1 MGLDGRR
8 EELVDDFVDQLN
20 DAQRSW
26 GKAVGSVCII
36 VSDLR

>member
-20 DAQRSW
+20 DAQSSL
-26 GKAVGSVCII
+26 GEAVTPVRII
-36 VSDLR
+36 VSDVR